1 MQKTVSQ
8 WPAPAAFRSGQWVLG
23 VLALHTVAIL
33 LTWAALP
40 LLLPDGLSQQAG
52 TDPLHLP
59 GKDFK
64 AVVAARSR
72 QAGDSIEVLDMQPAR
87 RNGVQIGEAVFRT
100 EPGLAASRFSQMHL
114 RLDGWQSGQKL
125 FLFWRSSNA
134 PDQQRY
140 QELSHDTD
148 GQSWHT
154 LSSTDL
160 WEGDILELAIGVF
173 GQPGPAPLVLHEVA
187 LHPGSRSAVFNRLTW
202 EWSRF
207 TPWTQLSA
215 NVYRGALRAAVL
227 QPVTVASLWAVV
239 ALLIVFIGAVVLR
252 RSVRAPARSI
262 VIAGLASILLPWLAV
277 DLLWQVQ
284 LERQLTLTQEHYGG
298 LTQTQKHHRE
308 ADASLQKYAARVR
321 DRLERV
327 HKRPEPMHDRPEPML
342 NSRLFLLNDA
352 DSGHSYRRLR
362 MQFHLLPVNIY
373 NFGKQLL
380 PPDRMRPG
388 DHVLLLQPATAV
400 RFDPAR
406 GVLED
411 SRQRYR
417 ATLLDEHAEGR
428 LFRLGT
434 PVSRQE
440 ERR

>member
-1 MQKTVSQ
+1 MQNTASQ
-8 WPAPAAFRSGQWVLG
+8 SPVPTAFRSRQWVLG
-23 VLALHTVAIL
+23 LLALHAVAIL

-40 LLLPDGLSQQAG
+40 LLLPDGFSLQTG

-64 AVVAARSR
+64 AVVAARSQR
-72 QAGDSIEVLDMQPAR
+72 AGDSIEVLDMQPAR

-100 EPGLAASRFSQMHL
+100 EPGLAASRFSQMNL
-114 RLDGWQSGQKL
+114 RLDGWQSGQKV
-125 FLFWRSSNA
+125 FLFWRSSKA
-134 PDQQRY
+134 SDQQRY

-187 LHPGSRSAVFNRLTW
+187 LHPGSRSAVFNRLGW

-207 TPWTQLSA
+207 TPWTQSSA
-215 NVYRGALRAAVL
+215 NVHRGPLRAAVL

-252 RSVRAPARSI
+252 RSGRAPARSI

-284 LERQLTLTQEHYGG
+284 LERQLTLTQEHYSSR
-298 LTQTQKHHRE
+298 TQMQKHQRE
-308 ADASLQKYAARVR
+308 ADASLQNYATRVL
-321 DRLERV
+321 DSLE
-327 HKRPEPMHDRPEPML
+327 PER
-342 NSRLFLLNDA
+342 SGRLFLLNDA

-362 MQFHLLPVNIY
+362 MQFHLLPLNIY

-380 PPDRMRPG
+380 PPGRMRPG
-388 DHVLLLQPATAV
+388 DYVLLLQPATAV

-417 ATLLDEHAEGR
+417 ATLLDEHPEGR
-428 LFRLGT
+428 LFRLGR
-434 PVSRQE
+434 PFSQHE
-440 ERR
+440 EHR

>member
-1 MQKTVSQ
+1 MQNTASQ
-8 WPAPAAFRSGQWVLG
+8 SPVPAAFRLGQWVLG
-23 VLALHTVAIL
+23 VLALHVVAIL

-40 LLLPDGLSQQAG
+40 LLLPDAVSQQAG
-52 TDPLHLP
+52 TAPLHLR

-72 QAGDSIEVLDMQPAR
+72 QAGDSIEVLDMQRAR

-100 EPGLAASRFSQMHL
+100 EPGLAASRFSQMQL
-114 RLDGWQSGQKL
+114 RLDGWQDGQKV

-140 QELSHDTD
+140 QELSHDTA

-187 LHPGSRSAVFNRLTW
+187 LHPGSRSAVFDRLAW

-207 TPWTQLSA
+207 TPWTQSSTNL
-215 NVYRGALRAAVL
+215 YPGALRSAVI
-227 QPVTVASLWAVV
+227 QPVTVASLWAVI
-239 ALLIVFIGAVVLR
+239 ALLIVLIGAVVLR
-252 RSVRAPARSI
+252 RSGRAPARSI

-284 LERQLTLTQEHYGG
+284 LERQLTLTQERYGG
-298 LTQTQKHHRE
+298 LTQMQKHQRE
-308 ADASLQKYAARVR
+308 ADASLQNYAARVR
-321 DRLERV
+321 NSLEPTR
-327 HKRPEPMHDRPEPML
+327 

-362 MQFHLLPVNIY
+362 LQFHLLPLNIY
-373 NFGKQLL
+373 NFGRQLL

-400 RFDPAR
+400 RFDPVR

-411 SRQRYR
+411 SRQGYR
-417 ATLLDEHAEGR
+417 AILLDEHAEGR